1 MGAPTCSWGFCVV
14 YFRVSSQQ
22 HVFVV
27 KLLSPA
33 LVESLK
39 ADGAAFLDQFEAE
52 RWLFERAAEFY
63 ESDDVP
69 FDVES
74 LRWAPDRLEVAHE
87 ADGYW
92 HGVGYVQR
100 YELKTGEYVS
110 L

>member
-1 MGAPTCSWGFCVV
+1 MV
-14 YFRVSSQQ
+14 YFRVTQQQQQ

-27 KLLSPA
+27 KVLSPA

-39 ADGAAFLDQFEAE
+39 ADGAAFLSQFEAE
-52 RWLFERAAEFY
+52 QWLFARAAELF
-63 ESDDVP
+63 ESEDEP

-74 LRWAPDRLEVAHE
+74 LRWAPDRLEVQH
-87 ADGYW
+87 DSGYW